1 MKKRRIAIIA
11 FVLVAALTLS
21 VGYALLT
28 RDLKIEGK
36 AKSTPDNLN
45 VVFSA
50 SEIVLADTTDH
61 CEASS
66 SVGAPGDFAIS
77 MTASNMTKI
86 GDKVVA
92 KYTIKNN
99 NEYDVTLKKPT
110 ISSTGDSAYFKVS
123 TDWGEN
129 ATVTLGD
136 CNSTDGSN
144 LKVVIVTV
152 ELVDSSADPLACD
165 FVITI
170 NASAGTGEVATEA
183 PVSGT

>member
-11 FVLVAALTLS
+11 FILAAVLTIS
-21 VGYALLT
+21 VGYAALT
-28 RDLKIEGK
+28 RDLKVEGK

-50 SEIVLADTTDH
+50 SELVLAETTDGA
-61 CEASS
+61 EASS
-66 SVGAPGDFAIS
+66 AVGAPGDFAIS
-77 MTASNMTKI
+77 MTAANLVKI

-99 NEYDVTLKKPT
+99 NEYDVTLAEPT
-110 ISSTGDSAYFKVS
+110 ISETGHSDYFEVS
-123 TDWGEN
+123 TDWGTGTFLLE
-129 ATVTLGD
+129 AGRTKD
-136 CNSTDGSN
+136 
-144 LKVVIVTV
+144 VIVTV

-170 NASAGTGEVATEA
+170 NASAGT
-183 PVSGT
+183 